1 MVKNHSSTATNAIP
15 ATGPTT
21 APAIQ
26 LLLDESESWA
36 DGVFVT
42 TEDGVSPA
50 LVLLEAVEDSNAEL
64 EAPALRLRSDD
75 LDPQA

>member
-1 MVKNHSSTATNAIP
+1 MVKNHSSTATNVIP

-26 LLLDESESWA
+26 LLLDESESWP
-36 DGVFVT
+36 DGVFVA
-42 TEDGVSPA
+42 TENGVAPA

-64 EAPALRLRSDD
+64 EAPTRRLRSDD
-75 LDPQA
+75 LDPNA